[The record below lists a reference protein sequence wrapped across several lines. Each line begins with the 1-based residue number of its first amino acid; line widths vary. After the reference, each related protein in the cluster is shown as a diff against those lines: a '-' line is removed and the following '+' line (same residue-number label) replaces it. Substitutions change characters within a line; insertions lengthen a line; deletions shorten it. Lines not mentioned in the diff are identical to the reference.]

1 MMQRAGPSERIFKE
15 IQKIELLDFQHKEE
29 KHPMDNVE
37 TLSEN
42 MHFYP
47 PERYLGTTVQR

>member
-1 MMQRAGPSERIFKE
+1 MMQKAGPSERIFKE

-37 TLSEN
+37 CLCEN

-47 PERYLGTTVQR
+47 PDRYLGEV